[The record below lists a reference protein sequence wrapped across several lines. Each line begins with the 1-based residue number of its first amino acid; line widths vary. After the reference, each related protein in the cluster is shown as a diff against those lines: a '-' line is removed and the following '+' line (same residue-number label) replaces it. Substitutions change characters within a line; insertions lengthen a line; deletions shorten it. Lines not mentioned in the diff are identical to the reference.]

1 VGGEGLRVLYLI
13 DSLVPSGAERS
24 LAALAPAYADR
35 GVELHVAYL
44 QERAGLQEELRAAG
58 AEAVSLAG
66 PGGRLGWIGRARRA
80 IRSRRPDL
88 VHTTLAE
95 ADLAGRIAGRLS
107 SVPVVSSLVNLQ
119 HAPEQFAD
127 PSVAPWKRRAA
138 RLADRITARSVV
150 RFHAITEYIADTMSG
165 ILRIPRDRI
174 DVVPRGR
181 PAEGLGSRTPD
192 RRAQAR
198 ASLGLD
204 DQAPLLVSVARQDRQ
219 KGLDVLLRALPAVA
233 ARFPRARLALV
244 GRDGGMTPE
253 LHAIVDRLGLGE
265 PVMFLGLR
273 DDVPE
278 LLCAADVFVF
288 PSRWEGLGSVLLEAM
303 ALEAP
308 IVATDIPPIREAVA
322 GDGAV
327 ASLVPVEDEAALA
340 GAVVETLGDRAGS
353 AERAAAGR
361 RRFLERF
368 TISPVADGM
377 VAFYR
382 RALAAYRGSVPA

>member
-1 VGGEGLRVLYLI
+1 
-13 DSLVPSGAERS
+13 
-24 LAALAPAYADR
+24 
-35 GVELHVAYL
+35 
-44 QERAGLQEELRAAG
+44 
-58 AEAVSLAG
+58 
-66 PGGRLGWIGRARRA
+66 
-80 IRSRRPDL
+80 
-88 VHTTLAE
+88 
-95 ADLAGRIAGRLS
+95 
-107 SVPVVSSLVNLQ
+107 
-119 HAPEQFAD
+119 
-127 PSVAPWKRRAA
+127 
-138 RLADRITARSVV
+138 
-150 RFHAITEYIADTMSG
+150 
-165 ILRIPRDRI
+165 
-174 DVVPRGR
+174 
-181 PAEGLGSRTPD
+181 
-192 RRAQAR
+192 
-198 ASLGLD
+198 
-204 DQAPLLVSVARQDRQ
+204 
-219 KGLDVLLRALPAVA
+219 
-233 ARFPRARLALV
+233 V

-382 RALAAYRGSVPA
+382 RALVAYRGSVPA